1 MAAPLPAAAFGFAPG
16 AVANKEGETDVEMS
30 RQWRKT
36 GVCAVLVLLFCTSSV
51 SADSGRR
58 GEGILRAADAQSRT
72 LRVNRRILTVGP
84 STQIVDSR
92 GVVLADSELWD
103 RVGDPVRYVA
113 GGGTP
118 YPILQRIVLEDPEE
132 AQ

>member
-1 MAAPLPAAAFGFAPG
+1 
-16 AVANKEGETDVEMS
+16 MS
-30 RQWRKT
+30 RQW
-36 GVCAVLVLLFCTSSV
+36 GSGGLCVLLLLVLGTSSAL
-51 SADSGRR
+51 ADWGRR

-72 LRVNRRILTVGP
+72 LRVNRQTLTVSP
-84 STQIVDSR
+84 STQIVDSQ

-113 GGGTP
+113 GGGSP
-118 YPILQRIVLEDPEE
+118 YPILESIVLEDPEE